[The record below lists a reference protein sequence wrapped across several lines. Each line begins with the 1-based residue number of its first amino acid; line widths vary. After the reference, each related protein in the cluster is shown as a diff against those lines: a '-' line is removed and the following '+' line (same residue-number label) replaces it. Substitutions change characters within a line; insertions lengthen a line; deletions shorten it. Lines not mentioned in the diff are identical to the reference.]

1 MYGKK
6 MPKKKKG
13 KKHATQRVAEATRR
27 AEASGTGGGGPAVT
41 DYGTIAPDI
50 IKKHKV
56 MEMESRMDT
65 NERKQYHAVRTA
77 KYGYPPV
84 K

>member
-1 MYGKK
+1 
-6 MPKKKKG
+6 MPRSESQKQLDELKR
-13 KKHATQRVAEATRR
+13 QEA
-27 AEASGTGGGGPAVT
+27 AEASGPAVT

-50 IKKHKV
+50 IKQAKV
-56 MEMESRMDT
+56 KEMESRMDT
-65 NERKQYHAVRTA
+65 GERKQYHAVRTA

>member
-1 MYGKK
+1 
-6 MPKKKKG
+6 MPRSESQKQLDELKRQE
-13 KKHATQRVAEATRR
+13 AAEA
-27 AEASGTGGGGPAVT
+27 APPVT

-50 IKKHKV
+50 IKKNKV
-56 MEMESRMDT
+56 AEMESRMDT
-65 NERKQYHAVRTA
+65 SERKQYHAVRTA